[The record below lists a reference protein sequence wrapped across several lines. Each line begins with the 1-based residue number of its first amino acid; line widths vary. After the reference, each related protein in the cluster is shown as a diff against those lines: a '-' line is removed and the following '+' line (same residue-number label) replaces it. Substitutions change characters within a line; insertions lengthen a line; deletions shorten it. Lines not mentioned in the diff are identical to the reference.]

1 MVGARAK
8 QLNPFETGRAPQQVV
23 WHAKTEHHVG
33 SASNQCQDVIV
44 GSAGAVGDFHSWGRL
59 LNDFSQFRRERDGG
73 DDFHSGYTGN
83 LARWWRWLQA
93 AIAAIEHER
102 PQAYDRGRSGSGKGA
117 EMNRLTI
124 FAAIAFSAALLTA
137 FSSGAQDINSNSQ
150 FQSEGQ
156 GPGLNQPAP
165 QGEENDSTLE
175 LAPQPGAQKPRVEEI
190 PASRS
195 FHPDSD
201 TTSLDRNFNPD
212 TENGDSSRFS
222 RHGRP
227 YLGVE
232 VQWASECFKGAE
244 EYGLKVTK
252 VDPQSPASVAGLQA
266 GHEITPAGAAAITL
280 TGLIPLA
287 TPLLGHF
294 LNQPGAPGNDGDLI
308 IAVDDQ
314 RIRNQ
319 QDLDDKMAQL
329 KPGDTLY
336 LTVVRP
342 SGDGSHKTLKIAVRV
357 GEWGQPVAKA
367 DSASNGTAPQ

>member
-1 MVGARAK
+1 
-8 QLNPFETGRAPQQVV
+8 
-23 WHAKTEHHVG
+23 
-33 SASNQCQDVIV
+33 
-44 GSAGAVGDFHSWGRL
+44 
-59 LNDFSQFRRERDGG
+59 
-73 DDFHSGYTGN
+73 
-83 LARWWRWLQA
+83 
-93 AIAAIEHER
+93 
-102 PQAYDRGRSGSGKGA
+102 
-117 EMNRLTI
+117 MNRPII
-124 FAAIAFSAALLTA
+124 FAAIVLAAALLTA
-137 FSSGAQDINSNSQ
+137 PYSGAQSVNSNPQ
-150 FQSEGQ
+150 VQSPEQGQ
-156 GPGLNQPAP
+156 ELNRPAP
-165 QGEENDSTLE
+165 QGEESDSTLE

-190 PASRS
+190 PGSRG

-201 TTSLDRNFNPD
+201 TSSLNRNFNTD
-212 TENGDSSRFS
+212 TENGDSSRRS

-266 GHEITPAGAAAITL
+266 GSEITPAGAAAVTL

-294 LNQPGAPGNDGDLI
+294 LNKPGAPGNDGDLI

-336 LTVVRP
+336 LTVIRP
-342 SGDGSHKTLKIAVRV
+342 NGDGSHKTLKIAVRV
-357 GEWGQPVAKA
+357 GEWGQPVANA
-367 DSASNGTAPQ
+367 DPASNRAAPQ

>member
-1 MVGARAK
+1 
-8 QLNPFETGRAPQQVV
+8 L
-23 WHAKTEHHVG
+23 
-33 SASNQCQDVIV
+33 
-44 GSAGAVGDFHSWGRL
+44 
-59 LNDFSQFRRERDGG
+59 
-73 DDFHSGYTGN
+73 
-83 LARWWRWLQA
+83 LQA
-93 AIAAIEHER
+93 AIAAIERER
-102 PQAYDRGRSGSGKGA
+102 AQAYDRGAPRAVKA
-117 EMNRLTI
+117 EMNRLTS

-137 FSSGAQDINSNSQ
+137 SSSGAQSINSNSQ
-150 FQSEGQ
+150 VQSQ
-156 GPGLNQPAP
+156 GRGSELSQPAP

-175 LAPQPGAQKPRVEEI
+175 LAPQPGVQRPGAEEI
-190 PASRS
+190 PGARS

-201 TTSLDRNFNPD
+201 TSSVNRNFNPD
-212 TENGDSSRFS
+212 TENSDSSRLS

-232 VQWASECFKGAE
+232 VQWAAECFKGAE

-266 GHEITPAGAAAITL
+266 GHEISAAGAAAVTL

-336 LTVVRP
+336 LTVIRP
-342 SGDGSHKTLKIAVRV
+342 NGDGSHKTLKIAVRV
-357 GEWGQPVAKA
+357 GEWGQPVANA
-367 DSASNGTAPQ
+367 DPASSGTGPQ

>member
-1 MVGARAK
+1 M
-8 QLNPFETGRAPQQVV
+8 
-23 WHAKTEHHVG
+23 
-33 SASNQCQDVIV
+33 D
-44 GSAGAVGDFHSWGRL
+44 RL
-59 LNDFSQFRRERDGG
+59 
-73 DDFHSGYTGN
+73 
-83 LARWWRWLQA
+83 
-93 AIAAIEHER
+93 I
-102 PQAYDRGRSGSGKGA
+102 
-117 EMNRLTI
+117 I
-124 FAAIAFSAALLTA
+124 FAAIVFSAALLTA
-137 FSSGAQDINSNSQ
+137 SYSGAQSVNSNSQ
-150 FQSEGQ
+150 GQSPEQGQ
-156 GPGLNQPAP
+156 QLNQPAP
-165 QGEENDSTLE
+165 QREENDSTLE

-195 FHPDSD
+195 FHPDSN
-201 TTSLDRNFNPD
+201 TSSLNRNFNSD
-212 TENGDSSRFS
+212 TENGDSSRLS

-232 VQWASECFKGAE
+232 VQWASACFKGAE

-266 GHEITPAGAAAITL
+266 GREITPAGAAAITL

-336 LTVVRP
+336 LTVIRP
-342 SGDGSHKTLKIAVRV
+342 NGDGSHKTLKIAVRV
-357 GEWGQPVAKA
+357 GEWGQPVANA
-367 DSASNGTAPQ
+367 DPASNRAAPQ